1 MESFMKVYLCG
12 YIQGDVI
19 EQCYSWRKKIRSFYE
34 NWKGTGKN
42 YPISFLDPLNGE
54 NFNEISPDGLKGCFP
69 PNAIVHK
76 DYNCVDKCDLV
87 ICNTDTFGQNRPL
100 IGSIYELAWAYEK
113 RKPVIMI
120 TNDIVF
126 EQHPFITNTVS
137 WYVKSV
143 DELLEK
149 KIINEF
155 YKSFNSAEY

>member
-1 MESFMKVYLCG
+1 MSENLVIYLAG
-12 YIQGDVI
+12 YIQGSVI
-19 EQCYSWRKKIRSFYE
+19 NQCISWRKRIREYYQ
-34 NWKGTGKN
+34 NWKGTGID
-42 YPISFLDPLNGE
+42 YPLIILDPLNGE

-76 DYNCVDKCDLV
+76 DYVCIEKSDLI

-100 IGSIYELAWAYEK
+100 IGTIYELAWAYEK

-120 TNDIVF
+120 TNDMVF

-143 DELLEK
+143 EELLEK

-155 YKSFNSAEY
+155 YKAWHSAEY